1 MKSLAADGGSFDR
14 QAAAAQRLVRE
25 REQRDARG
33 IAAQGAGTETDG
45 VEAVGAQQLQFESVP
60 ASLGT
65 DGQQEPLP
73 LLARNDA
80 GDRFSG
86 RGVGNQAQGGTGEGV
101 EVVLDQDAE
110 LPVYGD
116 DRQLRVARLLQSFE
130 QQRPV
135 AGGLQQ
141 VGVEVVPLDPRG
153 VGQDD
158 AANAQRGELR
168 PETPKDLRTGDGQQ
182 QVDSGANRGGAE
194 GALERD
200 AATLGRQDAA
210 RAAAAIHDADAKGL
224 LGHDAKHGQQVTGA
238 GVVESRPPVGVQF
251 VGLEQQQVH
260 SEMSRIAAALAAPPV
275 YAAEALHDSG
285 TRARD
290 DEAGGLHPVL
300 LTRLFLLLAAAVVLI
315 VLAARGSWLLV
326 PVALLPLAALA
337 WLAAHYAGSRS
348 ASWVVLGL
356 SVLVAGPAVLALLA
370 SLT

>member
-1 MKSLAADGGSFDR
+1 M
-14 QAAAAQRLVRE
+14 RE

-33 IAAQGAGTETDG
+33 IAAQGAGAEADG
-45 VEAVGAQQLQFESVP
+45 VEAVGAQQLQLESVP
-60 ASLGT
+60 APLGT

-80 GDRFSG
+80 GDRFSS

-101 EVVLDQDAE
+101 QMVLDQDAE

-116 DRQLRVARLLQSFE
+116 DRQLRVARLLQSLE

-158 AANAQRGELR
+158 AAGAKGGQLR
-168 PETPKDLRTGDGQQ
+168 PEAAKDLGARDGQQ
-182 QVDSGANRGGAE
+182 QVDGGPERRGVD

-200 AATLGRQDAA
+200 AATLGRQDAG
-210 RAAAAIHDADAKGL
+210 RAAAAIHDAHTYAL
-224 LGHDAKHGQQVTGA
+224 LGDDAKHLQQMTGA
-238 GVVESRPPVGVQF
+238 GVVEGRPPVGVQF

-275 YAAEALHDSG
+275 YAPEALHDSAS
-285 TRARD
+285 RPND
-290 DEAGGLHPVL
+290 DRSGGVHPVL
-300 LTRLFLLLAAAVVLI
+300 LTRLFLLLASAVIVIVLI
-315 VLAARGSWLLV
+315 ARGAWV
-326 PVALLPLAALA
+326 LLPVSLLLPAVLA
-337 WLAAHYAGSRS
+337 WLASHYAASRA
-348 ASWVVLGL
+348 ASWAVLGL
-356 SVLVAGPAVLALLA
+356 SVLLVGPVALALLA
-370 SLT
+370 NLS